1 MEEEGRIRKS
11 IENILYNLQNA
22 GFMYE
27 GETKEIY
34 NNIKKYNDTNKEVL
48 DFVVKNNE
56 KVSPVKILNVLL
68 IIEHLLIL
76 IRII

>member
-34 NNIKKYNDTNKEVL
+34 NNIK
-48 DFVVKNNE
+48 
-56 KVSPVKILNVLL
+56 IQ
-68 IIEHLLIL
+68 
-76 IRII
+76 